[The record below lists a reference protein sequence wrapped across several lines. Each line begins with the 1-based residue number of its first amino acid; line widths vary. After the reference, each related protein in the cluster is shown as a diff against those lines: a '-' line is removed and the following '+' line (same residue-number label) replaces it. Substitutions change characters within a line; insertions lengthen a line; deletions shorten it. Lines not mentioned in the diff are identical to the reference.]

1 MKKIITSII
10 AGAALL
16 FGFASCSGDLH
27 DVNLIDLTGYGVR
40 GTAKESGWDANNDVP
55 LTKNADGSY
64 SASFTAT
71 GTSSHGGDDFA
82 IIQCGDA
89 SWSTAYRLA
98 QPKAEG
104 DKANVFDETN
114 GMEQKVYLGQSADC
128 CNIPSAKAGD
138 KVTLTITPA
147 STFLTVKVAIEA
159 GAAPVASDP
168 VPFVLSGKY
177 LAGAIDLGAGT
188 WGDAVGTSPKNA
200 LFNFTQDKD
209 GNVLYE
215 FVGNWAKSGGY
226 YGFRLCDD
234 KWANGYGNK
243 ELTVGEDFKE
253 LDDLNKVTDKK
264 DRINDDGNCIVSGAN
279 TTDTYKI
286 YIKTTPDKKVYA
298 KVVVMNELT
307 VTVDISGLPL
317 DSDIIGATIYMTG
330 DYNGWKT
337 PESGKEADKVYP
349 VDIEDDGTASFSF
362 KVSYEGNTFSQS
374 YNAKIASSGWT
385 KPEIAGPDGENASF
399 TITETKHTIKI
410 VYSKTVTIEGN
421 SNASENGNKYCCNW
435 TVE

>member
-168 VPFVLSGKY
+168 VPFVLSG
-177 LAGAIDLGAGT
+177 LAIRGLINSWEYEIGGVLNEFTID
-188 WGDAVGTSPKNA
+188 S
-200 LFNFTQDKD
+200 D
-209 GNVLYE
+209 GNVYYVKE
-215 FVGNWAKSGGY
+215 FAYTDAWA
-226 YGFRLCDD
+226 GFKLGSSD
-234 KWANGYGNK
+234 WANGYGDATI
-243 ELTVGEDFKE
+243 TVDGGYATPAQQRKDGKVYSTADGSAIKA
-253 LDDLNKVTDKK
+253 DDTANILVN
-264 DRINDDGNCIVSGAN
+264 GLVSGK
-279 TTDTYKI
+279 TYRMR
-286 YIKTTPDKKVYA
+286 IKTTPDKTVSIEIVTLTNVNMVISVTGLPADIEGRDFYLRCGL
-298 KVVVMNELT
+298 NEWSVNDT
-307 VTVDISGLPL
+307 YKVTVDEGAF
-317 DSDIIGATIYMTG
+317 DITI
-330 DYNGWKT
+330 
-337 PESGKEADKVYP
+337 P
-349 VDIEDDGTASFSF
+349 TA
-362 KVSYEGNTFSQS
+362 YEGNSFSKSFEGKFSIKGGDEGDRASNDGWGLQISSAGGNNLSFNFTESTTTINLTYANETGTTDGCTF
-374 YNAKIASSGWT
+374 YAVK
-385 KPEIAGPDGENASF
+385 
-399 TITETKHTIKI
+399 
-410 VYSKTVTIEGN
+410 
-421 SNASENGNKYCCNW
+421 
-435 TVE
+435 